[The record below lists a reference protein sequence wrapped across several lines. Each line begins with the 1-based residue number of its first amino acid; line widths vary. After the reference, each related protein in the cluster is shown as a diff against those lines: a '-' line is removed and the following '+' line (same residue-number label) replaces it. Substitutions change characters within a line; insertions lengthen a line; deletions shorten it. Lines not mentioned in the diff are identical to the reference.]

1 MSSNKKR
8 RLPFADISNSTR
20 CTSGDGKLILFL
32 LSTQAW
38 YVLYLTSCYKLCSF
52 VFTQVCTSKVSPRTT
67 PIGPGKYVLRGRNA
81 YRITDGNNLT
91 SQFNAVANDDLLMEC
106 NDNREDSDIPSNLSG
121 NPYQLS
127 LKFVTKHSISLVT
140 STYFKRHFNIFCDS

>member
-1 MSSNKKR
+1 MCY
-8 RLPFADISNSTR
+8 ISHPVINY
-20 CTSGDGKLILFL
+20 
-32 LSTQAW
+32 A
-38 YVLYLTSCYKLCSF
+38 VLYSPFKI
-52 VFTQVCTSKVSPRTT
+52 QVCTSKVSPRTT